1 MGLLKNIE
9 QDNGITLS
17 YHRVVSVT
25 EITNINN
32 TIEIKSYLNK
42 SQRLKEKNYNE
53 LLEKSKTE
61 TLTEEEFDILK
72 EGINLYTDVNYINIP
87 YDDTM
92 TIEDAYEYL
101 KTTGEYKD
109 AEDDLEA

>member
-25 EITNINN
+25 ETTNINN

-42 SQRLKEKNYNE
+42 NQRLKEKSYDE
-53 LLEKSKTE
+53 LVEKGKNNLLTDEETE
-61 TLTEEEFDILK
+61 IVK
-72 EGINLYTDVNYINIP
+72 NGINLYTDTSYIDLP

-92 TIEDAYEYL
+92 TIANAYEYL
-101 KTTGEYKD
+101 KTTDDFKN
-109 AEDDLEA
+109 AENDLEA